1 MPTSPAKR
9 EYQRQRMNRL
19 YTEDPQRVLAIQHA
33 GGLPC
38 RGCGRLRKV
47 SQKDR
52 ERTIAAGG
60 PLCHDCRR
68 AERERLAELESRI
81 RAERIAGTPVRFG
94 RRNPR
99 KGSGR
104 SGTGDSAYRRA
115 RVEVLSNSDVCGICG
130 HHGSATVDHIVSHRR
145 WPRDLCGEL
154 IPGFNA
160 VANLQPAHGTLG
172 KSGLVNR
179 CPVCGKLCNQ
189 VKGSR

>member
-1 MPTSPAKR
+1 MPTPPK
-9 EYQRQRMNRL
+9 
-19 YTEDPQRVLAIQHA
+19 VLVRQHA
-33 GGLPC
+33 RGMPC
-38 RGCGRLRKV
+38 RSCGKPRKV
-47 SQKDR
+47 NPKDHAR
-52 ERTIAAGG
+52 IKAEGG
-60 PLCHDCRR
+60 PLCQPCRR
-68 AERERLAELESRI
+68 AERERLAELEAQI
-81 RAERIAGTPVRFG
+81 RAERLARMPVRFR

-104 SGTGDSAYRRA
+104 SGTGNAAYRRA
-115 RVEVLSNSDVCGICG
+115 RVEVLSASDVCGICG

-189 VKGSR
+189 SKGSR